1 MKQISLLL
9 FTFLYSLFFTQNR
22 IDSLRLWNFEELKNK
37 FTIYDEANKKLE
49 ARAVSQYYLTKAK
62 KQKNILEIAEG
73 YNLIHLTEDF
83 PLALKYIDSLA
94 MITKNVKGDVYPART
109 FIIKGNLYYKYDNL
123 KAALDNYILGLEY
136 SKKHKNLKQIAYA
149 NMNIAYLNSY
159 MGRNKEAAKT
169 FRYHLLNSQNIT
181 DEYQHDQMRVSLVYC
196 YLKINKIDSANFFIQ
211 EGLNSPFV
219 QKNKYN
225 MNQYLY
231 LSGQLNLTT
240 KNYQLAIAELTKA
253 YTYFSSINDNNQNYV
268 LYSLGK
274 CYEGLNNK
282 QETIKYFTQI
292 DANIKKTNITFP
304 ELGDVYTFL
313 IDYYRESG
321 DKEKQLYYI
330 DRFLK
335 VDKKLNEQ
343 FRYLSTE
350 LHQKYDTPNLLQEKE
365 DIINELKNK
374 KTFLY
379 VSVSI
384 LILILFFLTYFYYKS
399 KKAEKKH
406 QKIAQNLIHLIEKR
420 SPETIQHQNGK
431 QIEIYQSIKDE
442 SGNKTNK
449 TIPEEVVQSI
459 LKDLDTFENKLHF
472 LKNGITLTSLAKNIK
487 TNTGYLSEIINNH
500 KDKNFTTYL
509 NDLRIDYVLDQ
520 LVQDKKFRSYK
531 LPVIAEEIGYNNVQA
546 FSIAFKKRTGT
557 TPSIY
562 IKEIE
567 KSISN

>member
-1 MKQISLLL
+1 MKQIFLLL

-22 IDSLRLWNFEELKNK
+22 IDSLRLWNYEELKNK
-37 FTIYDEANKKLE
+37 FTIYDEDNKRLE

-62 KQKNILEIAEG
+62 KEKNILEIAEG
-73 YNLIHLTEDF
+73 YNLMHSTEDF

-94 MITKNVKGDVYPART
+94 MITKNVKGDIYPART
-109 FIIKGNLYYKYDNL
+109 FIIKGNLYYKYGNL

-136 SKKHKNLKQIAYA
+136 SKKQKNVKQIAYA

-159 MGRNKEAAKT
+159 MGRNKEAAKI

-196 YLKINKIDSANFFIQ
+196 YIKINKIDSAGFFIQ

-219 QKNKYN
+219 RKNKYN

-231 LSGQLNLTT
+231 LSGQLNLAT
-240 KNYQLAIAELTKA
+240 KNYQTAIAELTKA
-253 YTYFSSINDNNQNYV
+253 YAYFSSINDNNQNYV

-274 CYEGLNNK
+274 CYNELNNK
-282 QETIKYFTQI
+282 QEAIKYFTEI
-292 DANIKKTNITFP
+292 DSNIKKTEITFP
-304 ELGDVYTFL
+304 ELADVYTFL

-335 VDKKLNEQ
+335 VDKKLDEQ

-365 DIINELKNK
+365 DIIKELKNK

-379 VSVSI
+379 VSVSV
-384 LILILFFLTYFYYKS
+384 LTLILFFLTYFYYKS
-399 KKAEKKH
+399 KKGEKKH
-406 QKIAQNLIHLIEKR
+406 QKIAQDLIHLIEKR

-431 QIEIYQSIKDE
+431 QIEIYQPVKVE
-442 SGNKTNK
+442 SGSKTNK
-449 TIPEEVVQSI
+449 ALPEEVVQSI

-500 KDKNFTTYL
+500 KGKNFTTYL
-509 NDLRIDYVLDQ
+509 NDLRIDYALDQ
-520 LVQDKKFRSYK
+520 LVKDKKFRSYK

-546 FSIAFKKRTGT
+546 FSIAFKKKTGT

-567 KSISN
+567 KSISH